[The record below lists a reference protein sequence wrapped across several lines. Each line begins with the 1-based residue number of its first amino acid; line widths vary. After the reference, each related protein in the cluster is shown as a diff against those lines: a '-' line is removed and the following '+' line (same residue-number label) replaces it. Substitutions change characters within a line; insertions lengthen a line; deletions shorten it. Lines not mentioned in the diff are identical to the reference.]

1 MLESSALPDHRTR
14 VAAERRARMHRKL
27 VESALLVFAE
37 KGVDASVI
45 EDVIAAADVSRGTF
59 YNYFRTNGELLAAA
73 IQELGNELVEH
84 IEERVKSIPSPA
96 ARVFTG
102 LRLYM
107 DAARRFPLFARF
119 VARIGPQAVG
129 PENLVNA
136 YIPVHIAE
144 AVERGEFVDA
154 PVRILLDIVVAVGVM
169 IVARIAAGAA
179 DDAYVSAMLLALAR
193 TLGFDLARAEG
204 LLVGAAGA
212 AEPRCGVASR
222 QKPNPLQETKASL
235 TSARSRH
242 HPRSRFP
249 VRSFRRWMCATKAAR
264 ILGGRQWVAGLP
276 SASLLA

>member
-1 MLESSALPDHRTR
+1 MLESSVFPDHRTR

-37 KGVDASVI
+37 KGVDAPVI

-119 VARIGPQAVG
+119 VARIGPQAIG

-154 PVRILLDIVVAVGVM
+154 PVRIALDIMVAVGVM
-169 IVARIAAGAA
+169 IVARIALGGT
-179 DDAYVSAMLLALAR
+179 DDAYVNAMLLGLAR
-193 TLGFDLARAEG
+193 ALGFDLARAEALLSAPLAPLDLG
-204 LLVGAAGA
+204 AESLLV
-212 AEPRCGVASR
+212 RSQTR
-222 QKPNPLQETKASL
+222 FRKQK
-235 TSARSRH
+235 
-242 HPRSRFP
+242 
-249 VRSFRRWMCATKAAR
+249 RR
-264 ILGGRQWVAGLP
+264 
-276 SASLLA
+276 

>member
-14 VAAERRARMHRKL
+14 VAAERRARMRRKL

-73 IQELGNELVEH
+73 IQELGSELVEH
-84 IEERVKSIPSPA
+84 IEERVKSICSPA

-136 YIPVHIAE
+136 YIPIHIAE

-154 PVRILLDIVVAVGVM
+154 PVRIVLDIVVAVGVM
-169 IVARIAAGAA
+169 VVARIAAGAA
-179 DDAYVSAMLLALAR
+179 ADAYVNAMLLALAR
-193 TLGFDLARAEG
+193 TLGFDLARAEALLSAPLAPLSLNADS
-204 LLVGAAGA
+204 LLV
-212 AEPRCGVASR
+212 RSQTR
-222 QKPNPLQETKASL
+222 FRKQK
-235 TSARSRH
+235 
-242 HPRSRFP
+242 
-249 VRSFRRWMCATKAAR
+249 RR
-264 ILGGRQWVAGLP
+264 
-276 SASLLA
+276 

>member
-1 MLESSALPDHRTR
+1 MLESSVFPDHRTR

-37 KGVDASVI
+37 KGVDAPVI

-119 VARIGPQAVG
+119 VARIGPQAIG

-154 PVRILLDIVVAVGVM
+154 PVRIALDIMVAVGVM
-169 IVARIAAGAA
+169 IVARIALGGA
-179 DDAYVSAMLLALAR
+179 DDAYVNAMLLGLAR
-193 TLGFDLARAEG
+193 ALGFDLARAEALLSAPLAPLDLG
-204 LLVGAAGA
+204 AESLLV
-212 AEPRCGVASR
+212 RSQTR
-222 QKPNPLQETKASL
+222 FRKQK
-235 TSARSRH
+235 
-242 HPRSRFP
+242 
-249 VRSFRRWMCATKAAR
+249 RR
-264 ILGGRQWVAGLP
+264 
-276 SASLLA
+276 

>member
-1 MLESSALPDHRTR
+1 
-14 VAAERRARMHRKL
+14 MHRKL

-37 KGVDASVI
+37 KGVDAPVI

-119 VARIGPQAVG
+119 VARIGPQAIG

-154 PVRILLDIVVAVGVM
+154 PVRIALDIMVAVGVM
-169 IVARIAAGAA
+169 IVARIALGGT
-179 DDAYVSAMLLALAR
+179 DDAYVNAMLLGLAR
-193 TLGFDLARAEG
+193 ALGFDLARAEALLSAPLAPLDLG
-204 LLVGAAGA
+204 AESLLV
-212 AEPRCGVASR
+212 RSQTR
-222 QKPNPLQETKASL
+222 FRKQK
-235 TSARSRH
+235 
-242 HPRSRFP
+242 
-249 VRSFRRWMCATKAAR
+249 RR
-264 ILGGRQWVAGLP
+264 
-276 SASLLA
+276 

>member
-1 MLESSALPDHRTR
+1 MLELPVFPDHRTR

-45 EDVIAAADVSRGTF
+45 EDVIAAADVARGTF

-96 ARVFTG
+96 GRVFTG

-107 DAARRFPLFARF
+107 DAARQFPLFARF
-119 VARIGPQAVG
+119 VARIGPQAIG

-144 AVERGEFVDA
+144 AVELGEFVGA
-154 PVRILLDIVVAVGVM
+154 PVGILLDIVVAVGVM

-179 DDAYVSAMLLALAR
+179 DDAYVNAMLLALAR
-193 TLGFDLARAEG
+193 TLGFDLARAEALLSAPLAPLRLNADS
-204 LLVGAAGA
+204 LLV
-212 AEPRCGVASR
+212 RSQTR
-222 QKPNPLQETKASL
+222 FRKQK
-235 TSARSRH
+235 
-242 HPRSRFP
+242 
-249 VRSFRRWMCATKAAR
+249 RR
-264 ILGGRQWVAGLP
+264 
-276 SASLLA
+276 

>member
-1 MLESSALPDHRTR
+1 MLESSVFPDHRPR

-84 IEERVKSIPSPA
+84 IEDRVKSISSPA

-119 VARIGPQAVG
+119 VARIGTQAIG

-144 AVERGEFVDA
+144 AVETGRIRRG
-154 PVRILLDIVVAVGVM
+154 VGGDRARHDRWRRRDGR
-169 IVARIAAGAA
+169 ARIALGGA
-179 DDAYVSAMLLALAR
+179 DEAYVNGMLLALAR
-193 TLGFDLARAEG
+193 ALGFDLARADALLSAPLAPLDLG
-204 LLVGAAGA
+204 TDSLLV
-212 AEPRCGVASR
+212 
-222 QKPNPLQETKASL
+222 
-235 TSARSRH
+235 RSQ
-242 HPRSRFP
+242 SRF
-249 VRSFRRWMCATKAAR
+249 RKQKRR
-264 ILGGRQWVAGLP
+264 
-276 SASLLA
+276 

>member
-14 VAAERRARMHRKL
+14 VAAERRARMRRKL

-59 YNYFRTNGELLAAA
+59 YNYFRTNGELMAAA

-204 LLVGAAGA
+204 LLAAPLA
-212 AEPRCGVASR
+212 PLSLDAE
-222 QKPNPLQETKASL
+222 SL
-235 TSARSRH
+235 L
-242 HPRSRFP
+242 
-249 VRSFRRWMCATKAAR
+249 VRSQTRFRKQKRR
-264 ILGGRQWVAGLP
+264 
-276 SASLLA
+276 

>member
-1 MLESSALPDHRTR
+1 VLESPVFPDHRTR

-96 ARVFTG
+96 GRVFTG

-107 DAARRFPLFARF
+107 VAARQFPLFARF
-119 VARIGPQAVG
+119 VARIGPQAIG

-144 AVERGEFVDA
+144 AVELGEFVGA
-154 PVRILLDIVVAVGVM
+154 PVGILLDIVVAVGVM
-169 IVARIAAGAA
+169 IVSRIAAGAA
-179 DDAYVSAMLLALAR
+179 DDAYVNAQLLALAR
-193 TLGFDLARAEG
+193 TLGFDLARAEALLSAPLAPLRLNADS
-204 LLVGAAGA
+204 LLV
-212 AEPRCGVASR
+212 RSQTR
-222 QKPNPLQETKASL
+222 FRKQK
-235 TSARSRH
+235 
-242 HPRSRFP
+242 
-249 VRSFRRWMCATKAAR
+249 RR
-264 ILGGRQWVAGLP
+264 
-276 SASLLA
+276 

>member
-14 VAAERRARMHRKL
+14 VAAERRARMRRKL

-119 VARIGPQAVG
+119 VARIGPQAIG

-154 PVRILLDIVVAVGVM
+154 PVRIALDIMVAVGVM
-169 IVARIAAGAA
+169 IVARIAAGDA
-179 DDAYVSAMLLALAR
+179 DDAYVIAMLLALAR
-193 TLGFDLARAEG
+193 ALGFDLARAEALLSEPLAPQKLNADS
-204 LLVGAAGA
+204 LLV
-212 AEPRCGVASR
+212 RSQIR
-222 QKPNPLQETKASL
+222 FKKQK
-235 TSARSRH
+235 
-242 HPRSRFP
+242 
-249 VRSFRRWMCATKAAR
+249 RR
-264 ILGGRQWVAGLP
+264 
-276 SASLLA
+276 

>member
-1 MLESSALPDHRTR
+1 MLELSVFPDHRTR

-59 YNYFRTNGELLAAA
+59 YNYFRTNGELLGAA

-107 DAARRFPLFARF
+107 DSARRFPLFARF

-136 YIPVHIAE
+136 YIPIHIAE

-154 PVRILLDIVVAVGVM
+154 PVRIVLDIVVAVGVM
-169 IVARIAAGAA
+169 IVARIAAGDA
-179 DDAYVSAMLLALAR
+179 DDAYVKAMLLALAR
-193 TLGFDLARAEG
+193 ALGFDLARANA
-204 LLVGAAGA
+204 LLSEPLAPLDLGAD
-212 AEPRCGVASR
+212 
-222 QKPNPLQETKASL
+222 
-235 TSARSRH
+235 
-242 HPRSRFP
+242 
-249 VRSFRRWMCATKAAR
+249 
-264 ILGGRQWVAGLP
+264 
-276 SASLLA
+276 SLLLRSQTRFRKQKRR